1 MHLPIFSSLISHL
14 LFLFLSEKLFVLCL
28 ILYWNAIFLLK
39 VLYIFPFSSKNT
51 IRKFC
56 DFLIASTDT
65 ISASADSLIV
75 LMDIIRMS
83 INSWVRFSEFLFCFW
98 ISNAYRSRKV
108 RYNLTLLFSPNE
120 YKAPLLLKPNRPVRF
135 ALYPRSSVKEKR
147 AQSSMWKFVPLTN
160 CLLQCLCWLME
171 TKARAFDA
179 LQK

>member
-1 MHLPIFSSLISHL
+1 MHLPIFSSLISQL

-75 LMDIIRMS
+75 LMDILIMS
-83 INSWVRFSEFLFCFW
+83 LFSWVRFSEFLFCFW

-135 ALYPRSSVKEKR
+135 ALYPRSSVKEKEH
-147 AQSSMWKFVPLTN
+147 KV
-160 CLLQCLCWLME
+160 LCRSLCPWLIVCYNVCVG
-171 TKARAFDA
+171 
-179 LQK
+179 

>member
-1 MHLPIFSSLISHL
+1 MHLPLFSSLISHL

-28 ILYWNAIFLLK
+28 ILCWKAIFLLK
-39 VLYIFPFSSKNT
+39 VLCIFPFSSKNT

-65 ISASADSLIV
+65 ISASAGILIV
-75 LMDIIRMS
+75 LMDILIMS
-83 INSWVRFSEFLFCFW
+83 LFSWVRFSEFLFCFW

-135 ALYPRSSVKEKR
+135 ALYPRSSVKEKEH
-147 AQSSMWKFVPLTN
+147 KV
-160 CLLQCLCWLME
+160 LCRSLCPWLIVCYNVCVG
-171 TKARAFDA
+171 
-179 LQK
+179 